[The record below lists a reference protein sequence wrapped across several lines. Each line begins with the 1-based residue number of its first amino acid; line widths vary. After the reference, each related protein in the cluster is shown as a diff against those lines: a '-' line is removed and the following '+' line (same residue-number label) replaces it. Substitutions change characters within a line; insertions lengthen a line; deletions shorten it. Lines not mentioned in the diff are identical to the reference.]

1 MVLFLFYLLNQLIL
15 FVLLLALFIKL
26 VFDVSMGETGVRGI
40 VERIECS
47 AFCDL
52 FEKLENARSLEI

>member
-1 MVLFLFYLLNQLIL
+1 MDIFKEIGNIVLFHFYLLNQLIL

-26 VFDVSMGETGVRGI
+26 VFDVSMGEIGVCGI

-47 AFCDL
+47 AF
-52 FEKLENARSLEI
+52 

>member
-1 MVLFLFYLLNQLIL
+1 MVLFHFYLLNQLIL

-47 AFCDL
+47 AF
-52 FEKLENARSLEI
+52 